1 MQIWVWCMISL
12 STCRS
17 TFRSTLFCPKG
28 SWLAPASP
36 QSRNNWP
43 KDEIISW
50 WMSRYR
56 ITSDEY
62 LASYMNHSPIY
73 LCDCCDRIGV
83 SIHQSSVCHRVHQLI
98 LKQTNRLHRTQRSV
112 SQMSSPAMCPV
123 LPPSGPSRSRS
134 WSCSRWLCSVRAT
147 AHRHGLRCVPPW
159 VCRSCAHLRWNP
171 CRPLMASQRS
181 CLRTSHTLWGRRIKR
196 RLQMLPDQ
204 EFS

>member
-83 SIHQSSVCHRVHQLI
+83 SIHQSSVCHSVHQLI
-98 LKQTNRLHRTQRSV
+98 LKQTNRLRHPTEVGFSNV
-112 SQMSSPAMCPV
+112 F
-123 LPPSGPSRSRS
+123 
-134 WSCSRWLCSVRAT
+134 SCDV
-147 AHRHGLRCVPPW
+147 
-159 VCRSCAHLRWNP
+159 
-171 CRPLMASQRS
+171 S
-181 CLRTSHTLWGRRIKR
+181 CLTPFWAVPQQIMELQPVALLSASHSSSSWPAVCSSLS
-196 RLQMLPDQ
+196 L
-204 EFS
+204 

>member
-98 LKQTNRLHRTQRSV
+98 LKQTNRLHRPTEVGFSNV
-112 SQMSSPAMCPV
+112 F
-123 LPPSGPSRSRS
+123 
-134 WSCSRWLCSVRAT
+134 SCDV
-147 AHRHGLRCVPPW
+147 
-159 VCRSCAHLRWNP
+159 
-171 CRPLMASQRS
+171 S
-181 CLRTSHTLWGRRIKR
+181 CLTPFWAVPQQIMELQPVALLSASHSSSSWPAVCSSLS
-196 RLQMLPDQ
+196 L
-204 EFS
+204 